1 MTSKLISRGF
11 QNIKRSGWRA
21 FAIIFIMFFTFLIL
35 GLQLVVMYFSQ
46 ELAKYFVEKPEVIG
60 FFKDGVTEEQIQ
72 AVKNEIGNIDY
83 VVEVRYISKEEA
95 LKSFIEENKDDR
107 EIIESITVNPFPAHL
122 NVKVNSLDR
131 VSNMADFFR
140 SNELIDKVIAS
151 EKILETLRRIVL
163 GIQILGF
170 GLLSIFSFT
179 TFVILFLAVG
189 LTVYAQKDEIRVMKL
204 VGASNWYIRL
214 PFLFQSAVY
223 GFVAS
228 IISTSIVAGL
238 LFWKYNEIASNL
250 LGKDSIP
257 HISIEVVAL
266 GTVIQI
272 TFALV
277 LSLFSSYIATKRY
290 ISN

>member
-21 FAIIFIMFFTFLIL
+21 FVIIFIMFFTFLIL

-179 TFVILFLAVG
+179 TFVILFLTVG

-228 IISTSIVAGL
+228 IISTAIVAGL

-257 HISIEVVAL
+257 NISIEIIAL
-266 GTVIQI
+266 GTIIQI

>member
-1 MTSKLISRGF
+1 MTNKIISRGM

-21 FAIIFIMFFTFLIL
+21 FAIIFIMFFTFIIL

-72 AVKNEIGNIDY
+72 SVKNEIVGFDY
-83 VVEVRYISKEEA
+83 VVEVRYVSKEEA
-95 LKSFIEENKDDR
+95 LKSFIEENKDDK

-131 VSNMADFFR
+131 VGSMADFFR
-140 SNELIDKVIAS
+140 GNELVDKVIAS

-163 GIQILGF
+163 GIQIFGF
-170 GLLSIFSFT
+170 GLLGIFSFT

-204 VGASNWYIRL
+204 VGASNWYIRM

-223 GFVAS
+223 GLVAS
-228 IISTSIVAGL
+228 LISSTIVAGL
-238 LFWKYNEIASNL
+238 LIWKYNEVVGNL

-257 HISIEVVAL
+257 HISVEVIAI
-266 GTVIQI
+266 GTTIQI
-272 TFALV
+272 LFALV